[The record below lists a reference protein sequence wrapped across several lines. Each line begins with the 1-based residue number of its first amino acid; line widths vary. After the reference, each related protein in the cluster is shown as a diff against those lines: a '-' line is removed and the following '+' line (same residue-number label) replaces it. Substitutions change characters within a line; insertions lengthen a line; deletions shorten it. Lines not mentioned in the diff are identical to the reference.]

1 MIGRSPLHRDA
12 RHESGL
18 RHATGEA
25 RYVDDLPRPPGSLVA
40 RVVTALMPR
49 GRLVRVDV
57 DAARAVPGVR
67 AVLTVD
73 DVPGHADIGAIFHD
87 EPVLAR
93 GEVHYHGQPVV
104 LVVADDADAA
114 RRGAE
119 AVVVKIEPLK
129 ALLSIEEAEVARS
142 WLPAGHT
149 IARGDVEAALRGAAE
164 VVEAELRCGA
174 QEHFYLE
181 TQAAL
186 AIPGEGGTI
195 EVHTSTQHPTEV
207 QRDVARVL
215 GWGANRVVA
224 TATRLGGGFGGKE
237 SQASP
242 VACLAALA
250 AVHTGRPVALR
261 YDRHTDMSVTGR
273 RHPFRLRYRAGF
285 DADGR
290 LVALDAELVA
300 DGGWSADLTS
310 AIVDRAMFHADNC
323 QFVPHVRLVGKAVR
337 TNLPSNT
344 AFRGFGGPQGMLVM
358 YDALHRYAE
367 RHGLDPVEVH
377 RRSFYRDG
385 DETPYRQPVDDAR
398 VGRIVD
404 ELVASSDYAARR
416 AAIEAFNATSR
427 WVKRG
432 IALQPVKFGISF
444 TNTML
449 NQAGALVL
457 VYTDGTVQLSHG
469 GVEMGQGLHTKMI
482 AVAADTLGV
491 QAESVR
497 VMPTSTEKV
506 PNTSATAAS
515 SGADLNGQAV
525 FDACQTLRERM
536 RPVAAAML
544 SVPEA
549 DVRFIGGLVGTPA
562 GQIPFAEV
570 AQRCWLERVSLSA
583 TGFYRTPGI
592 HYDKAAGAGR
602 PFLYFAWGA
611 AVAEV
616 ELSVLTGEHRLLR
629 ADVLHDCGRSLV
641 PGIDR
646 GQVEGAFIQGMGWL
660 TMEETRFGPD
670 GRGLTVGPSTYK
682 IPAVGDTPADLR
694 VALLERADQPG
705 TIGKSKAVGEPPFML
720 GIAVPA
726 ALRHA
731 LLGVA
736 PGEVELAL
744 PATGE
749 ALLLEVGRRLAGGG
763 GGG

>member
-1 MIGRSPLHRDA
+1 
-12 RHESGL
+12 
-18 RHATGEA
+18 
-25 RYVDDLPRPPGSLVA
+25 
-40 RVVTALMPR
+40 
-49 GRLVRVDV
+49 
-57 DAARAVPGVR
+57 
-67 AVLTVD
+67 
-73 DVPGHADIGAIFHD
+73 
-87 EPVLAR
+87 
-93 GEVHYHGQPVV
+93 
-104 LVVADDADAA
+104 
-114 RRGAE
+114 
-119 AVVVKIEPLK
+119 
-129 ALLSIEEAEVARS
+129 
-142 WLPAGHT
+142 
-149 IARGDVEAALRGAAE
+149 
-164 VVEAELRCGA
+164 
-174 QEHFYLE
+174 
-181 TQAAL
+181 
-186 AIPGEGGTI
+186 
-195 EVHTSTQHPTEV
+195 
-207 QRDVARVL
+207 
-215 GWGANRVVA
+215 
-224 TATRLGGGFGGKE
+224 
-237 SQASP
+237 
-242 VACLAALA
+242 
-250 AVHTGRPVALR
+250 
-261 YDRHTDMSVTGR
+261 
-273 RHPFRLRYRAGF
+273 
-285 DADGR
+285 
-290 LVALDAELVA
+290 
-300 DGGWSADLTS
+300 
-310 AIVDRAMFHADNC
+310 
-323 QFVPHVRLVGKAVR
+323 
-337 TNLPSNT
+337 
-344 AFRGFGGPQGMLVM
+344 
-358 YDALHRYAE
+358 
-367 RHGLDPVEVH
+367 
-377 RRSFYRDG
+377 
-385 DETPYRQPVDDAR
+385 
-398 VGRIVD
+398 
-404 ELVASSDYAARR
+404 
-416 AAIEAFNATSR
+416 
-427 WVKRG
+427 
-432 IALQPVKFGISF
+432 
-444 TNTML
+444 ML

-457 VYTDGTVQLSHG
+457 VYSDGTVQLSHG

-491 QAESVR
+491 TADAVR

-525 FDACQTLRERM
+525 FDACQTVRERM

-549 DVRFIGGLVGTPA
+549 DVRFIGGLVGTPQ
-562 GQIPFAEV
+562 GQVPFAEV

-629 ADVLHDCGRSLV
+629 ADLLHDCGRSLV

-749 ALLLEVGRRLAGGG
+749 ALLLEVGRRLAGSGG
-763 GGG
+763 GH